1 MTLMNYL
8 VFLDPCAGELEKILS
23 GFKCMVMKEIDT
35 AQPIT
40 HLVKP
45 GDNLYF
51 LRNSDEYALRVRATV
66 VRVLPFISG
75 LDEDLPRTLKELQ
88 TRLQLT
94 EIQYDYWSTKKQILL
109 VEFDGAQKIKEIR
122 VAPNKVADRS
132 DWISFEDINL
142 ITE

>member
-1 MTLMNYL
+1 MNYL

-23 GFKCMVMKEIDT
+23 GFKCMIMKEIDT

-45 GDNLYF
+45 GDSLYF
-51 LRNSDEYALRVRATV
+51 LRNSGEYSLRVRATV
-66 VRVLPFISG
+66 VRVLPFVSG
-75 LDEDLPRTLKELQ
+75 LDEDLPRTMKELQ

-94 EIQYDYWSTKKQILL
+94 EIQYDYWSTKTQVLL
-109 VEFDGAQKIKEIR
+109 VEFDGAQKITEIR
-122 VAPNKVADRS
+122 VAPNKVTDRS
-132 DWISFEDINL
+132 DWISFEDIGL